1 MSLQK
6 QFRDFNDA
14 IRLDYEKK
22 SELSEKREIITNL
35 LNDIEDLPSFDVLN
49 QGSYAMNTG
58 IEPISTETKKQEYD
72 IDIALLFNED
82 KDNLDP
88 IKVKESIYNQIK
100 GHTDYGA
107 KIKKP
112 CVTLTYK
119 KNSEK
124 AFHVDIVSY
133 AYQTKESKNSQL
145 YLAKGKSSD
154 DPEKGWDK
162 GDPRGIIDYI
172 KNKIEDANEREQCR
186 RIIRYLKR
194 WKSLKFGN
202 DHAEPASVGITFIVF
217 DLFKYFENDD
227 LSALIY
233 IVQQL
238 KSLFSLAGYDE
249 ASNPM
254 YSINYSM
261 PSSIKVE
268 PNHNLF
274 GKMTDRQM
282 TTFKQKTDKL
292 LEELKSIEDEPDL
305 GEQCRKLRIIFGDD
319 FPIPEKKDYS
329 CPQVNYIP
337 TSSSSGMF

>member
-1 MSLQK
+1 MLLQK
-6 QFRDFNDA
+6 QFRDFNDI

-22 SELSEKREIITNL
+22 SELSEKREIIINL
-35 LNDIEDLPSFDVLN
+35 LNNIEDFPSFDVLN

-58 IEPISTETKKQEYD
+58 IEPIDTETKKQEYD
-72 IDIALLFNED
+72 IDIALLFNEN

-88 IKVKESIYNQIK
+88 IKVKESIYKQIN

-119 KNSEK
+119 KKSER

-133 AYQTKESKNSQL
+133 AYQDKESKSSQL

-154 DPEKGWDK
+154 DLEKGWEK
-162 GDPRGIIDYI
+162 GDPKGIVDYI
-172 KNKIEDANEREQCR
+172 KNKIKDADEREQCR
-186 RIIRYLKR
+186 RIVRFLKR

-217 DLFKYFENDD
+217 DFFKYFENDD

-238 KSLFSLAGYDE
+238 KSLFYLSGYDE
-249 ASNPM
+249 SLNPM

-268 PNHNLF
+268 SNRNLF
-274 GKMTDRQM
+274 EKMTGRQM

-292 LEELKSIEDEPDL
+292 LEDLTSIQDEPDL
-305 GEQCRKLRIIFGDD
+305 GEKCRKLSIIFGDD

-329 CPQVNYIP
+329 RIQENYIP
-337 TSSSSGMF
+337 TSSSSGII

>member
-6 QFRDFNDA
+6 QFRDFNDN
-14 IRLDYEKK
+14 IRLDYDKK
-22 SELSEKREIITNL
+22 SELTEKRDIIINL
-35 LNDIEDLPSFDVLN
+35 INDIEDLPSFTVLN

-58 IEPISTETKKQEYD
+58 IEPINTETKKQEYD

-88 IKVKESIYNQIK
+88 IKLKESIYKQID

-119 KNSEK
+119 KKSER

-133 AYQTKESKNSQL
+133 AYQDIGTQDSQL
-145 YLAKGKSSD
+145 YLAKGKTSD
-154 DPEKGWDK
+154 DPEKGWEK
-162 GDPRGIIDYI
+162 GDPKGIIDYT
-172 KNKIEDANEREQCR
+172 KNKIEDADEREQCR
-186 RIIRYLKR
+186 RIVRYLKR

-202 DHAEPASVGITFIVF
+202 DRAEPASVGITFIVF
-217 DLFKYFENDD
+217 DFFKYFENDD

-238 KSLFSLAGYDE
+238 KSIFNLSGFDE
-249 ASNPM
+249 ALNPM
-254 YSINYSM
+254 YSINYCM
-261 PSSIKVE
+261 PSSISVE

-274 GKMTDRQM
+274 EKMTVRQR

-292 LEELKSIEDEPDL
+292 LEDLTSIKSEPDL
-305 GEQCRKLRIIFGDD
+305 GEQCRKLSIIFGDD
-319 FPIPEKKDYS
+319 FPIPEKKDY
-329 CPQVNYIP
+329 CRTQVNYIP
-337 TSSSSGMF
+337 TSSSSGML